1 MKVFI
6 SWSGPISKAVA
17 ESLYDW
23 LPRVIQAVQPWLS
36 TTAIDKGARW
46 STDIATQLEQSDLGL
61 ICLTRDNLE
70 APWILFESGALSKAL
85 HRAHVCPYL
94 FRIEPSDLQGP
105 LVQFQTS
112 KAEKEDT
119 KKLVQTINRAQGAAA
134 LPNDIVD
141 DAFEVWWPR
150 LDECLKNIPDTQQE
164 QNPKRDEREILEE
177 MLELVRAQSRK
188 ALEPDKDITY
198 KLIRTEINDFKSYIM
213 STMVNKDAA
222 LQLEENRL
230 QQDIDQCEI
239 SMVSIQLNMMT
250 MAIGNKLKGSE
261 EIEELL
267 TYTKSKLDDLESRA
281 TTIKQDSLAEIQSL
295 KTQYSQREAAYAS
308 LKKKIEDAKAITVN
322 SKPTE
327 SKKRQKK
334 TSTKR
339 DDA

>member
-6 SWSGPISKAVA
+6 SWSGPVSKAVA

-61 ICLTRDNLE
+61 ICLTPDNLE

-85 HRAHVCPYL
+85 HRSYVCPYL

-105 LVQFQTS
+105 LVQFQAS

-119 KKLVQTINRAQGAAA
+119 KKLVQTINRAQGATA

-141 DAFEVWWPR
+141 DAFEVWWPK
-150 LDECLKNIPDTQQE
+150 LDACLKNIPDTQQE
-164 QNPKRDEREILEE
+164 QKPNRDEREILEE
-177 MLELVRAQSRK
+177 MLELVRVQSRN
-188 ALEPDKDITY
+188 ALEPDKDIIY
-198 KLIRTEINDFKSYIM
+198 KLIRTEVNNFKSYIM
-213 STMVNKDAA
+213 STMVNKDAV

-230 QQDIDQCEI
+230 QQDIDEC
-239 SMVSIQLNMMT
+239 SINILAIELEMTT
-250 MAIGNKLKGSE
+250 MAIRNKFKESE
-261 EIEELL
+261 KIEELL
-267 TYTKSKLDDLESRA
+267 TDTKLKLDDLESRA
-281 TTIKQDSLAEIQSL
+281 ITIKPDSLARIQSI
-295 KTQYSQREAAYAS
+295 KAQYSQREAAYSS
-308 LKKKIEDAKAITVN
+308 LKKKIEKAKAITVN
-322 SKPTE
+322 RKPTE
-327 SKKRQKK
+327 SKKSQKK
-334 TSTKR
+334 TSAKR